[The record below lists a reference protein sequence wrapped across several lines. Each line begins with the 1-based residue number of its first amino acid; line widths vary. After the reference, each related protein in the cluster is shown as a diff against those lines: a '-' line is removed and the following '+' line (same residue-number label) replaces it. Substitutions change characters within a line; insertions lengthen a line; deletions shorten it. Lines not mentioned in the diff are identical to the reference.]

1 MKLKSKLRDPMG
13 KQRNEVTKFIAQ
25 NKSRQEFVP
34 PLGKYVDLR
43 KAGPLHNTNNAWQ
56 SWFLTALA
64 IVMHYTHQNHLK
76 AATVV
81 SDLPD
86 SFPLLTFLKCLKDI
100 LKCGRLYKA
109 FLRWFSDK
117 GKKGISFSY
126 RFTGL
131 ESKYF
136 CWQFATLIQELLKIP
151 TLSKGHVLKLHTLSF
166 IGVKLRDAVSIYS
179 RVEVSIEQ
187 VENLKVLCQQFFNA
201 NSLLLT
207 NVTPTVWTAGVAI
220 PYHTS
225 KLHQKLGYGLG
236 LNSMQ
241 GREAKPVKLAK
252 YVENTCNARKRLRW
266 WTVFRD
272 AFVCI
277 VWLRE
282 KDPYSIAY
290 LCEKR
295 NISDSYTPKRVR
307 DCDDTF
313 CHCGLSK
320 KTTGNQGCEICTSD
334 LMKAIKQTVA
344 SGRIKPELSQFY
356 QN

>member
-1 MKLKSKLRDPMG
+1 M
-13 KQRNEVTKFIAQ
+13 
-25 NKSRQEFVP
+25 
-34 PLGKYVDLR
+34 
-43 KAGPLHNTNNAWQ
+43 
-56 SWFLTALA
+56 
-64 IVMHYTHQNHLK
+64 
-76 AATVV
+76 
-81 SDLPD
+81 
-86 SFPLLTFLKCLKDI
+86 
-100 LKCGRLYKA
+100 
-109 FLRWFSDK
+109 
-117 GKKGISFSY
+117 
-126 RFTGL
+126 
-131 ESKYF
+131 
-136 CWQFATLIQELLKIP
+136 
-151 TLSKGHVLKLHTLSF
+151 
-166 IGVKLRDAVSIYS
+166 
-179 RVEVSIEQ
+179 
-187 VENLKVLCQQFFNA
+187 CQQFFNA
-201 NSLLLT
+201 NSFLLT

-241 GREAKPVKLAK
+241 GREAKHVKLAK

-295 NISDSYTPKRVR
+295 NISDSYIPKRVR

-320 KTTGNQGCEICTSD
+320 KTTGHQGCEICTSD
-334 LMKAIKQTVA
+334 LMKAFKQTVA
-344 SGRIKPELSQFY
+344 SGKIKPELSQFY